1 MGESS
6 DSVSIDI
13 DLIPLGGKVMALQH
27 VISAKRTMIFI
38 NSCPSLASVFVMVL
52 WNL

>member
-13 DLIPLGGKVMALQH
+13 DLIPLGGKVMPLYH
-27 VISAKRTMIFI
+27 VLTVKRTVISFY
-38 NSCPSLASVFVMVL
+38 SSPSFDMV
-52 WNL
+52 